1 MHKPVLLNEVI
12 KYLGPKSGDVI
23 LDATIDGGGHA
34 AEILKHIM
42 PDGRLIGI
50 DQDIRFLEIL
60 NSKFKIKNSKLLNN
74 LILVNGNFRNVDKI
88 LNSLKINSLDGAL
101 YDLGMSSIQLEESG
115 RGFTFSKNEPLLMT
129 YKFPL
134 EPQDLTAEKILNAR
148 SEKEIA
154 DILFRYGE
162 ERFARRI
169 ARNIVERRKSRPFK
183 TTFDLVEIVAKS
195 TPHKFHY
202 RIHSATKTFQAL
214 RIAVNDELNA
224 LSESLEKTW
233 KFLIPGSR
241 LVIISFHSLEDRIA
255 KRFFSAK
262 GGSASGGKKQA
273 IILTKKPITPSDEE
287 ISSNPRSRSAKLRAA
302 IKINNK

>member
-115 RGFTFSKNEPLLMT
+115 RGFTFNKNEPLLMT

-134 EPQDLTAEKILNAR
+134 EPQDLTAEKILNVW

-154 DILFRYGE
+154 DTLFRYGE

-169 ARNIVERRKSRPFK
+169 ARNIVERRKSHPFK
-183 TTFDLVEIVAKS
+183 TTFDLVEIVTKS
-195 TPHKFHY
+195 TPRKFHY
-202 RIHSATKTFQAL
+202 RIHPATKTFQAL
-214 RIAVNDELNA
+214 RIAVNDELAA
-224 LSESLEKTW
+224 LSESLEKVW

-241 LVIISFHSLEDRIA
+241 LVIISFHSLEDRIV
-255 KRFFSAK
+255 KNFFKNKEKEGDAEIKTS
-262 GGSASGGKKQA
+262 
-273 IILTKKPITPSDEE
+273 KPVTPSIEE
-287 ISSNPRSRSAKLRAA
+287 VSSNPRCRSAKLRAA